1 MHTESEHVAY
11 AHAQIDRLI
20 RKPPTPHAE
29 AVAARAAIEKVN
41 RAVRDDRNRNRR
53 ARLGFTL
60 SVLD

>member
-1 MHTESEHVAY
+1 MQTESEHVAN

-20 RKPPTPHAE
+20 RQPPTPHAE
-29 AVAARAAIEKVN
+29 AVAARATIEKVN
-41 RAVRDDRNRNRR
+41 RAVRDRNRR